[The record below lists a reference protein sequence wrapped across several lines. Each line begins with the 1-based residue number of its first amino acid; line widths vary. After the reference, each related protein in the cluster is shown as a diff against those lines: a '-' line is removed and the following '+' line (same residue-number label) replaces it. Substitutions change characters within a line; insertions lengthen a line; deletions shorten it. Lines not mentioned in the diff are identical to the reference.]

1 MALNKEAAARR
12 LNQKKA
18 QVGATIT
25 WIAAFLIIF
34 FIMLLFLTASL
45 AISKAK
51 KVLSADY
58 RISAEPIEEEPLAQ
72 SGMLVSLLN
81 SRIEIGD
88 AAKREVTVKEALE
101 YLSFDDVMNWGIKA
115 QIKDALA
122 ESIRLSKPQCYM
134 LEISSGM
141 KSIEFEDLASAAGL
155 TFSYYLFSAKPPAR
169 EKAGSI
175 YIQGKEGQVEIKL
188 FAGRC

>member
-1 MALNKEAAARR
+1 MAGKEKAVGQLNR
-12 LNQKKA
+12 KKA
-18 QVGATIT
+18 QIGATIT

-34 FIMLLFLTASL
+34 FIILLFLAASL
-45 AISKAK
+45 VISKAK
-51 KVLSADY
+51 KVSSADY
-58 RISAEPIEEEPLAQ
+58 KLSAETIEEEPLAQ

-88 AAKREVTVKEALE
+88 AAKREMTIKEALE
-101 YLSFDDVMNWGIKA
+101 YLSFDDVMKEGIKT
-115 QIKDALA
+115 QIKDALT
-122 ESIRLSKPQCYM
+122 ESIRISKPQCYM

-141 KSIEFEDLASAAGL
+141 KSIEFEDLASVAGL

-175 YIQGKEGQVEIKL
+175 YIRGKEGQVEVKL